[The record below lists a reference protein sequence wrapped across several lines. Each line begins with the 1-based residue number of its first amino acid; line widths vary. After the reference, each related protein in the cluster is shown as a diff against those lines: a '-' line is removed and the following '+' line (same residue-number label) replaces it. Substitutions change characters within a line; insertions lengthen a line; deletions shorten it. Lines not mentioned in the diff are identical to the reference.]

1 MNRNNTNEML
11 PDNSTGKGDGAVKR
25 TQNTPIAIAKQ
36 GEEPDDHERTT
47 TETLE
52 CTGTDKLDP
61 TIGSTGKTQQ
71 DRNLAVDAEPILMK
85 SSTSKLNRDEHPIRP
100 TWIKRSTAIL
110 NRPTKTE
117 KARRYKDAL
126 RTTS

>member
-47 TETLE
+47 TETVE
-52 CTGTDKLDP
+52 CIGTDKLDP

-71 DRNLAVDAEPILMK
+71 DRNAGCRRR
-85 SSTSKLNRDEHPIRP
+85 TNTDE
-100 TWIKRSTAIL
+100 IKHI
-110 NRPTKTE
+110 KTQQ
-117 KARRYKDAL
+117 R
-126 RTTS
+126 